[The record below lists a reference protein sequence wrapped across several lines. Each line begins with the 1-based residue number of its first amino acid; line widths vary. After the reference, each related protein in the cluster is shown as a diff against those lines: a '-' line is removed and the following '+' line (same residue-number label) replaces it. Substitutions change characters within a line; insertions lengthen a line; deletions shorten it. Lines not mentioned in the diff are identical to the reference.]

1 MFQFIFVAPL
11 LSVSAKMPRAR
22 ILALA
27 EFLDTDL
34 SSSGASENQNGNPI
48 EINGL
53 INSKSNETQMK
64 PK

>member
-1 MFQFIFVAPL
+1 
-11 LSVSAKMPRAR
+11 MPRAR

-34 SSSGASENQNGNPI
+34 SSSGASENENGNPI

-53 INSKSNETQMK
+53 INSKSNETQLRIQR
-64 PK
+64 